1 MNASIVEGC
10 GALYGIVADKAG
22 PPLFCRWSNRERE
35 QTPNKLIQC
44 KEYMGITDSRGRTQV
59 TDAVFRGCA
68 SKRAATE
75 GSHTATPPQVP
86 SVCICPGPES
96 GVHLC
101 FHSPAAAGHGMRRT
115 SLYRAGFNA
124 RPADSEH
131 SFLGRHSPADRM
143 TSRQGGPKCRC
154 CRRAAQGTAPVG
166 A

>member
-22 PPLFCRWSNRERE
+22 PPLFSRWSNKERE

-86 SVCICPGPES
+86 SVCICPGPDPGCICAS
-96 GVHLC
+96 ILLRPPVTACAG
-101 FHSPAAAGHGMRRT
+101 PASTEPALMRAPQT
-115 SLYRAGFNA
+115 VNTHF
-124 RPADSEH
+124 SEDT
-131 SFLGRHSPADRM
+131 LPRIG
-143 TSRQGGPKCRC
+143 
-154 CRRAAQGTAPVG
+154 
-166 A
+166 